1 MSKSLGN
8 LVFVSRLLAEGVDPM
23 AIRLALMGHHYRSD
37 HMWTTP
43 EISRAEKLLE
53 RLRLNLSRVEV
64 APTSPI
70 MVEILIAMSQDL
82 NTEEVIALLV
92 TWCEETE
99 SGETG
104 GSAGELARFL
114 DELLGLAF

>member
-1 MSKSLGN
+1 
-8 LVFVSRLLAEGVDPM
+8 
-23 AIRLALMGHHYRSD
+23 
-37 HMWTTP
+37 MWSAP
-43 EISRAEKLLE
+43 EITRAEKLVE

-64 APTSPI
+64 APTSGI

-82 NTEEVIALLV
+82 NTERVIALLIS
-92 TWCEETE
+92 WCEETE
-99 SGETG
+99 IGKDG